1 MIDVNKLP
9 APQIV
14 EELDYETILT
24 AMRVKLAELLPD
36 WTASDLESDP
46 ANKVLEVA
54 AYREMLMRQRV
65 NESVRAC
72 MLAFARSTDL
82 DHLAANFGVE
92 RLAAAQAT
100 FTADLALSVEL
111 DLPCTIQ
118 AGFTVVSSNGEVSA
132 KLMRDVVIPAGSAGT
147 KGHFELIA
155 PEGSSGN
162 ALNLAWNA
170 ITPLPFVVQVTQT
183 TPSTGGSD
191 AESDNSFRLRI
202 PLSLERFS
210 TAGPAGAYEYWARS
224 ADERIAD
231 VKILSPEPGEVTIV
245 LLSADNDGVADSAMI
260 ERVTAMLSNEKIRP
274 LDDLLSVQSAEA
286 ITYTI
291 EAALELYKGTA
302 TSPVYTEAVARLT
315 AKAQS
320 LARLGKDIKR
330 SALIA
335 AAHVEGVR
343 SVALTAPASDITVT
357 DSQFARCTAIE
368 VMSDVADED

>member
-1 MIDVNKLP
+1 MIDINKLP

-24 AMRVKLAELLPD
+24 AMRAKLAELLPD

-100 FTADLALSVEL
+100 FSADLALSVAL

-118 AGFTVVSSNGEVSA
+118 AGFTVVSSNGEISA

-147 KGHFELIA
+147 EGHFELIV

-183 TPSTGGSD
+183 TTSTGGSD
-191 AESDNSFRLRI
+191 AESDSSFRLRI

-210 TAGPAGAYEYWARS
+210 TAGPVGAYEYWARS

-245 LLSADNDGVADSAMI
+245 LLSADNDGVADAAMI
-260 ERVTAMLSNEKIRP
+260 ARVTAILNNEKVRP

-302 TSPVYTEAVARLT
+302 TSPVYTEAAARLT

-320 LARLGKDIKR
+320 LARIGKDIKR

-335 AAHVEGVR
+335 AAHVEGVKN
-343 SVALTAPASDITVT
+343 VTLTAPATDITVT

-368 VMSDVADED
+368 VTSNVADED